1 MQAKLSRGF
10 WIGMAGYG
18 LAMAMLL
25 IVIRWFELRFFL
37 FDHSTEVYFG
47 IIALIFTSLGIWIA
61 NNLSRPIVKAVEP
74 GAPQQENI
82 TVNEKAIEASG
93 LSKRELEILHMMAT
107 GLSNQEIADT
117 LFISLST
124 VKSHVT
130 SIFTKLEVVRR
141 TQAIEKAK
149 SLKIIP

>member
-1 MQAKLSRGF
+1 MEAKLSRGF

-18 LAMAMLL
+18 LAMALL
-25 IVIRWFELRFFL
+25 LMVLRWFELRFFL
-37 FDHSTEVYFG
+37 FDHSTEIYFG
-47 IIALIFTSLGIWIA
+47 VIALIFTSLGMWIA
-61 NNLSRPIVKAVEP
+61 HNLAKPIIQTLESDTP
-74 GAPQQENI
+74 PQDNS

-93 LSKRELEILHMMAT
+93 LSKRELEILQMMAS

-130 SIFTKLEVVRR
+130 SIFTKLDAVRR

>member
-1 MQAKLSRGF
+1 MQAKLTRGF

-18 LAMAMLL
+18 LAMALLL

-47 IIALIFTSLGIWIA
+47 IIALIFTSLGMWIA
-61 NNLSRPIVKAVEP
+61 HNLSRPIVKAVEP
-74 GAPQQENI
+74 GALQQENVA
-82 TVNEKAIEASG
+82 VNEKAIEASG

>member
-1 MQAKLSRGF
+1 MQAKLTRGF

-18 LAMAMLL
+18 LAMALLL

-47 IIALIFTSLGIWIA
+47 IIALIFTSLGMWIA
-61 NNLSRPIVKAVEP
+61 HNLSRPIFKAVEP

>member
-1 MQAKLSRGF
+1 MQAKLTRGF

-18 LAMAMLL
+18 LAMALLL

-47 IIALIFTSLGIWIA
+47 IIALIFTSLGMWIA
-61 NNLSRPIVKAVEP
+61 HNLSRPIVKAVEP

>member
-1 MQAKLSRGF
+1 MQAKLTRGF

-18 LAMAMLL
+18 LAMALLL

-47 IIALIFTSLGIWIA
+47 IIALIFTSLGMWIA
-61 NNLSRPIVKAVEP
+61 HNLSRPIVKAVEP

-82 TVNEKAIEASG
+82 TVNEQAIEASG

>member
-1 MQAKLSRGF
+1 MQAKLTRGF

-18 LAMAMLL
+18 LAMALLL
-25 IVIRWFELRFFL
+25 IVIKWFELRFFL

-82 TVNEKAIEASG
+82 TVNKKAIEASG

>member
-1 MQAKLSRGF
+1 MQAKLTRGF

-18 LAMAMLL
+18 LAMALLL